1 MVRTV
6 PRSSVAKWP
15 DSGATSSTARL
26 LGVDVLLEMQQRA
39 ERRDMRGLLAHLDLA
54 VAGGDVRD
62 AERRAVVGEAGAR
75 DQLVGRR
82 EIAHRAVAGH
92 ADAGM
97 AERTGRHARK
107 RPDRAHHV
115 GMGLIGRVQH
125 SQVPCG
131 VAAARLGGNRS
142 LAVQKD

>member
-1 MVRTV
+1 M
-6 PRSSVAKWP
+6 
-15 DSGATSSTARL
+15 
-26 LGVDVLLEMQQRA
+26 
-39 ERRDMRGLLAHLDLA
+39 
-54 VAGGDVRD
+54 
-62 AERRAVVGEAGAR
+62 GEARAR
-75 DQLVGRR
+75 DQLVGRG

-97 AERTGRHARK
+97 AELTSRQTRK
-107 RPDRAHHV
+107 RSDSAHHI

-131 VAAARLGGNRS
+131 VAAARPGGNRS